1 MNKGTTPPGKPTLSG
16 AGSKAL
22 MAAIKKLS
30 KQIDEANSQIKIPE
44 FGIFGAMDIDIQR
57 LKTMEEA
64 MMRLGRAGAPF
75 AKGGALDRAAQNIGE
90 TFDKLVGNAE
100 VGVRAVNGLF
110 SAMEQFGQM
119 AEIDGLAQI
128 TTQFAE
134 QAAAFD
140 KFGLSFSQYAQQIEL
155 GQNMLNMTKDSI
167 LALNQGL
174 MDFSN
179 EMRMMPSVVSR
190 NFQLVAKSLAYDAPK
205 IVEQF
210 KEIQKMSSMTGVSVG
225 TMMGGMGER
234 LDSLPGAASFVG
246 QLNAILGRNVFSP
259 NQIMMMDEADRI
271 VKIREAIQKHPIMGE
286 INKGSKLGKF
296 ALRTISKVVNFS
308 REDTRKY
315 LTGELSEAEL
325 TDEGRA
331 RKDAGKLSLKEQ
343 AARAIAGDKGDGG
356 LFAEASEKLRKQ
368 MIQNGLSET
377 DRINALGRYTTAI
390 QNLYLSE
397 QDLLRAKERGRFV
410 NVFDQ
415 KTRDPDRMNQ
425 VIQQGG
431 LKLLKDFGEEGEL
444 ETILGVNDQEFTNLG
459 GSAQIVRA
467 MSRAPQLRRLLT
479 ILQTLPN
486 NKASR
491 NLRNQVRGFIQKAG
505 GTSRMGQTART
516 RARKSLEKLF
526 DVYKTEIQ
534 PFRDTDDEISQ
545 LEMAGIELVRR
556 AAGDNLGLVRR
567 MERFARS
574 GDKTAEQ
581 METEAQRL
589 LKIPA
594 STDDATVPT
603 ETQSELEKNLQTGFD
618 VLKQSSQNSDK
629 KAGDTEKPNPA
640 DGSGFNL
647 DPKTIEA
654 VFAGLQ
660 GFFKTLS
667 LELPMED
674 GTMTA
679 MVGATLKRNGVG

>member
-1 MNKGTTPPGKPTLSG
+1 MTGKTPPPGKPNLTG

-119 AEIDGLAQI
+119 AEIDDLAQI

-140 KFGLSFSQYAQQIEL
+140 KFGLSFSQYAQQVEL

-174 MDFSN
+174 MDFSS

-190 NFQLVAKSLAYDAPK
+190 NFQLVAKSLSYDAPK

-271 VKIREAIQKHPIMGE
+271 VKIREAIQQHPIMGE

-315 LTGELSEAEL
+315 LTGELSDAEL
-325 TDEGRA
+325 TEEGQA
-331 RKDAGKLSLKEQ
+331 RRKAGKLSLKEQ

-356 LFAEASEKLRKQ
+356 LFAEASARLTKQ
-368 MIQNGLSET
+368 MIQNGLSE
-377 DRINALGRYTTAI
+377 DKRVEALGRYTTAI

-415 KTRDPDRMNQ
+415 KNRDQDRVDQ
-425 VIQQGG
+425 AIQQGG
-431 LKLLKDFGEEGEL
+431 LKLLKDFGEDGEL
-444 ETILGVNDQEFTNLG
+444 KTILGTSGEEFTELG
-459 GSAQIVRA
+459 GAPQIVRA

-491 NLRNQVRGFIQKAG
+491 GLRRQVRGFIQKAG
-505 GTSRMGQTART
+505 RTSRMDQTART
-516 RARKSLEKLF
+516 RARKDLEGLF
-526 DVYKTEIQ
+526 DIYKTEIQ
-534 PFRDTDDEISQ
+534 PFRESDDEISQ

-567 MERFARS
+567 MERFARE
-574 GDKTAEQ
+574 GDRSVEDMKQEAKRLNIPESTA
-581 METEAQRL
+581 TADPKKAQ
-589 LKIPA
+589 
-594 STDDATVPT
+594 TD
-603 ETQSELEKNLQTGFD
+603 LEKSFEILRDTTRKPGNTE
-618 VLKQSSQNSDK
+618 KST
-629 KAGDTEKPNPA
+629 GDTEEPNPA
-640 DGSGFNL
+640 DGTGFNL

-674 GTMTA
+674 GTVTA
-679 MVGATLKRNGVG
+679 MVGATLKRNGIG

>member
-1 MNKGTTPPGKPTLSG
+1 MNDPTKPPGGTIG
-16 AGSKAL
+16 AAGSKAL

-44 FGIFGAMDIDIQR
+44 FGVFGAMDIDIQR

-100 VGVRAVNGLF
+100 VGVKAINGLF

-119 AEIDGLAQI
+119 AEIDGLSQI

-140 KFGLSFSQYAQQIEL
+140 KFGLSFSQYAQQVEL

-190 NFQLVAKSLAYDAPK
+190 NFQLVAKSLSYDAPK

-271 VKIREAIQKHPIMGE
+271 VRIREEIQKHPIMGE

-315 LTGELSEAEL
+315 LTGELSDAEL

-331 RKDAGKLSLKEQ
+331 RKDDGKLSLKEQ
-343 AARAIAGDKGDGG
+343 AARTIAGDGDAVG
-356 LFAEASEKLRKQ
+356 LFAKASGKLTEE
-368 MIQNGLSET
+368 MIKNGLKED
-377 DRINALGRYTTAI
+377 DRIEALGRYTTAI

-415 KTRDPDRMNQ
+415 EKRDQDRVNQ
-425 VIQQGG
+425 AIQQGS

-444 ETILGVNDQEFTNLG
+444 ETILGVTDQEFTNLG

-479 ILQTLPN
+479 ILQTLPDN
-486 NKASR
+486 QASR
-491 NLRNQVRGFIQKAG
+491 SLREQVRGFIQRAG
-505 GTSRMGQTART
+505 GDKRMDQDVRT
-516 RARKSLEKLF
+516 RTRKSLEGLF
-526 DVYKTEIQ
+526 DIYKTEIQ
-534 PFRDTDDEISQ
+534 PFRETDDEISQ

-567 MERFARS
+567 MERFARD
-574 GDKTAEQ
+574 GDRSAEQ

-594 STDDATVPT
+594 STEGATVPT
-603 ETQSELEKNLQTGFD
+603 KTQSELETGFD
-618 VLKQSSQNSDK
+618 ALKQSSQNSGK
-629 KAGDTEKPNPA
+629 KAGGDKGLNPA
-640 DGSGFNL
+640 EGGSFNF

-667 LELPMED
+667 LELPLED

-679 MVGATLKRNGVG
+679 MVGATLKRNGVGG